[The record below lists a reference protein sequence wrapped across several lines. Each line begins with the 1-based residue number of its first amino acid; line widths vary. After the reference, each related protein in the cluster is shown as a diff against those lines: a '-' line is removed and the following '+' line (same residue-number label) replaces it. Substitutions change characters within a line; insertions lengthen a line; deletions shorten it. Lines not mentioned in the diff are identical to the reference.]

1 MTGGAEDRDR
11 LARARNIAAG
21 AKSLPEPL
29 RASFVENACR
39 GDARLRADVRSLLG
53 WAAEPVAAAAPPLP
67 GPEPPPAA
75 PPPPAPPPPAAP
87 PPAARDFDRELRQ
100 ALEERPAG
108 RPPRR
113 PLPPP
118 PVPRRVPVVALLAA
132 AAAVWLGL
140 VALNLSRQ
148 VSRVEEERDTAVDA
162 AARDRGTAAATR
174 DEAARARREADVLAR
189 LLATAGPDT
198 LWRDRIAMRRFLDH
212 SAADVGGDSTLDAAT
227 RARLLDALAAGYRAR
242 GFADRADSLAA
253 ESGSLRGVP
262 APSAHAP

>member
-75 PPPPAPPPPAAP
+75 
-87 PPAARDFDRELRQ
+87 RDFDRELRQ

-113 PLPPP
+113 PPPPPP
-118 PVPRRVPVVALLAA
+118 PVSRRVPVVALLAA